1 MPTLTWLR
9 RAPQGMRLRACHDL
23 ERCPLQAWGTDVQV
37 SDMRIEAVVDVAGL
51 VIALLLVAFVLVWL
65 AGSTLGFLA

>member
-1 MPTLTWLR
+1 
-9 RAPQGMRLRACHDL
+9 
-23 ERCPLQAWGTDVQV
+23 
-37 SDMRIEAVVDVAGL
+37 MRIEAVVDVAGL